1 VDQWQLRITLMSST
15 LIWVSKVK
23 LLQKLKMKNIGFIGI
38 GLMGFPMAKNLLKS
52 GYNLKVYN
60 RSQDKADRLKEFGAE
75 ISVSIK
81 DVVKN
86 SDVIITMLTDD
97 NAVEKVMG
105 SDEFISNI
113 KEGATVIDMS
123 SVNPVLTIKYS
134 KKLKE
139 KKINYLDAPVS
150 GGTIG
155 AEEATLAIMIGGD
168 EETFKNCYELLKKM
182 GNPTLVGPVSSGQ
195 ISKLANQIIVGV
207 TIGAVAEAVTLCEK
221 SGTNPNKMIEALS
234 GGWADSKILQT
245 HGKRMI
251 DKDFTPKG
259 KTTTQLKDMT
269 NIINAG
275 KAVETHLPISSL
287 VKEMYKDLVTDGHGN
302 TDHSSLYNAIEK
314 INKK

>member
-1 VDQWQLRITLMSST
+1 
-15 LIWVSKVK
+15 
-23 LLQKLKMKNIGFIGI
+23 
-38 GLMGFPMAKNLLKS
+38 MGFPMAKNLLKS
-52 GYNLKVYN
+52 GYNLKAFN
-60 RSQDKADRLKEFGAE
+60 RSQDKAERLKEFGAA
-75 ISVSIK
+75 ISTSIK
-81 DVVKN
+81 EVVTN

-97 NAVEKVMG
+97 TAVDKVMA
-105 SDEFISNI
+105 SEEFVENI
-113 KEGATVIDMS
+113 KTNATVIDMS

-134 KKLKE
+134 KILKD
-139 KKINYLDAPVS
+139 KNINYLDAPVS

-155 AEEATLAIMIGGD
+155 AEDATLAIMVGGD

-221 SGTNPNKMIEALS
+221 SGTNPSKMIEALS

-251 DKDFTPKG
+251 NKDFSPKG

-275 KAVETHLPISSL
+275 KAVQTHLPISSL
-287 VKEMYKDLVTDGHGN
+287 IKEMYIDLVADGHGN

>member
-1 VDQWQLRITLMSST
+1 
-15 LIWVSKVK
+15 
-23 LLQKLKMKNIGFIGI
+23 MKSIAFIEI

-52 GYNLKVYN
+52 GYNLKAYN

-81 DVVKN
+81 DVVTN
-86 SDVIITMLTDD
+86 SDIIITMLTDD

-155 AEEATLAIMIGGD
+155 AEEASLAIMVGGN

-207 TIGAVAEAVTLCEK
+207 TIGAVAEAITLCEK

-269 NIINAG
+269 NIVNAG

-287 VKEMYKDLVTDGHGN
+287 IKEMYKDLVADGHGN

>member
-1 VDQWQLRITLMSST
+1 MQ
-15 LIWVSKVK
+15 
-23 LLQKLKMKNIGFIGI
+23 IGFIGI

-52 GYNLKVYN
+52 GYKLKAFN
-60 RSQDKADRLKEFGAE
+60 RSQDKAERLKEFGAE
-75 ISVSIK
+75 LSTSIK
-81 DVVKN
+81 DAVTS

-97 NAVEKVMG
+97 AAVEKVIS
-105 SDEFISNI
+105 SDEFIKNI
-113 KEGATVIDMS
+113 KPNATVIDMS
-123 SVNPVLTIKYS
+123 SINPVLS
-134 KKLKE
+134 KKCAKLLKE

-155 AEEATLAIMIGGD
+155 AEEASLAIMVGGD
-168 EETFKNCYELLKKM
+168 EKTFNECVDLFKIL

-207 TIGAVAEAVTLCEK
+207 TIGAVAEAVTICEK
-221 SGTNPNKMIEALS
+221 SGTNPSKMIEALS

-251 DKDFTPKG
+251 SKDFSPKG

-287 VKEMYKDLVTDGHGN
+287 IKEMYKDLVADGHGN

>member
-1 VDQWQLRITLMSST
+1 MQ
-15 LIWVSKVK
+15 
-23 LLQKLKMKNIGFIGI
+23 IGFIGI

-52 GYNLKVYN
+52 GYKLKAFN
-60 RSQDKADRLKEFGAE
+60 RSQDKAERLKEFGAE
-75 ISVSIK
+75 LSTSIK
-81 DVVKN
+81 DAVTS

-97 NAVEKVMG
+97 AAVEKVIG
-105 SDEFISNI
+105 SDEFIKNI
-113 KEGATVIDMS
+113 KPNTTVIDMS
-123 SVNPVLTIKYS
+123 SINPVLS
-134 KKLKE
+134 KKCAKLLKE

-155 AEEATLAIMIGGD
+155 AEEASLAIMVGGD
-168 EETFKNCYELLKKM
+168 EKTFKECFDLLKIL

-207 TIGAVAEAVTLCEK
+207 TIGAVAEAVIICEK
-221 SGTNPNKMIEALS
+221 SGTNPSKMIEALS

-251 DKDFTPKG
+251 NKDFSPKG

-287 VKEMYKDLVTDGHGN
+287 IKEMYKELVADGYGN

>member
-1 VDQWQLRITLMSST
+1 
-15 LIWVSKVK
+15 
-23 LLQKLKMKNIGFIGI
+23 MKSIGFIGI

-52 GYNLKVYN
+52 GYNLKAYN

-75 ISVSIK
+75 ISLSVK
-81 DVVKN
+81 DVVTN
-86 SDVIITMLTDD
+86 ADIVITMLTDD
-97 NAVEKVMG
+97 AAVEKVMS

-155 AEEATLAIMIGGD
+155 AEEATLAIMVGGD

-207 TIGAVAEAVTLCEK
+207 TIGAVAEAITLCEK

-269 NIINAG
+269 NIVNAG

-287 VKEMYKDLVTDGHGN
+287 IKEMYKDLVADGHGN

>member
-1 VDQWQLRITLMSST
+1 
-15 LIWVSKVK
+15 
-23 LLQKLKMKNIGFIGI
+23 MKSIAFIGI

-52 GYNLKVYN
+52 GYNLKAYN

-81 DVVKN
+81 DVVTN
-86 SDVIITMLTDD
+86 SDIIITMLTDD

-139 KKINYLDAPVS
+139 KKIDYVDAPVS

-155 AEEATLAIMIGGD
+155 AEEATLAIMVGGD

-287 VKEMYKDLVTDGHGN
+287 VKEMYKDLVADGHGN

>member
-1 VDQWQLRITLMSST
+1 
-15 LIWVSKVK
+15 
-23 LLQKLKMKNIGFIGI
+23 MKSIGFIGI

-52 GYNLKVYN
+52 GYNLKAYN
-60 RSQDKADRLKEFGAE
+60 KSQDKADRLKEFGAE

-81 DVVKN
+81 DVVAN
-86 SDVIITMLTDD
+86 SDIIITMLTDD

-134 KKLKE
+134 KRLKE

-150 GGTIG
+150 GGTVG

-207 TIGAVAEAVTLCEK
+207 TIGAVAEAITLCEK

-251 DKDFTPKG
+251 NKDFTPKG

-275 KAVETHLPISSL
+275 KAAETHLPISSL
-287 VKEMYKDLVTDGHGN
+287 VKEMYKDLVADGQGN
-302 TDHSSLYNAIEK
+302 TDHSSLYKAIEK
-314 INKK
+314 INKR

>member
-1 VDQWQLRITLMSST
+1 
-15 LIWVSKVK
+15 
-23 LLQKLKMKNIGFIGI
+23 MKNIGFIGI

-52 GYNLKVYN
+52 GYNLKAYN
-60 RSQDKADRLKEFGAE
+60 RSQDKADRLKEYGAE
-75 ISVSIK
+75 ISLSIK
-81 DVVKN
+81 DVVTN
-86 SDVIITMLTDD
+86 ADVVITMLTDD
-97 NAVEKVMG
+97 AAVEKVMS

-155 AEEATLAIMIGGD
+155 AEEATLAIMVGGD

-207 TIGAVAEAVTLCEK
+207 TIGAVAEAITLCEK

-269 NIINAG
+269 NIVNAG

-287 VKEMYKDLVTDGHGN
+287 IKEMYKDLVADGHGN

>member
-1 VDQWQLRITLMSST
+1 MQ
-15 LIWVSKVK
+15 
-23 LLQKLKMKNIGFIGI
+23 NIGFIGI

-52 GYNLKVYN
+52 GFNLRAYN

-75 ISVSIK
+75 ISTSIK
-81 DVVKN
+81 DVVTN

-97 NAVEKVMG
+97 AAVEKVMG

-123 SVNPVLTIKYS
+123 SVNPVITKKYF
-134 KKLKE
+134 KILKE
-139 KKINYLDAPVS
+139 KNINYLDAPVS

-155 AEEATLAIMIGGD
+155 AEEASLAIMVGGD
-168 EETFKNCYELLKKM
+168 EETFKQCYDLLKIL

-251 DKDFTPKG
+251 NKDFTPKG

-287 VKEMYKDLVTDGHGN
+287 IKEMYKDLVADGHGN
-302 TDHSSLYNAIEK
+302 TYHSSLYNAIEK